1 MTKRPLF
8 LAGCIYLVMTA
19 VSFYALKAAIGL
31 TLLSVVMLLL
41 LLWKQKKGKA
51 PEKFSTA

>member
-19 VSFYALKAAIGL
+19 VSFYALKAALGL
-31 TLLSVVMLLL
+31 TLLGVVHANIPAIPSQL
-41 LLWKQKKGKA
+41 
-51 PEKFSTA
+51 